1 MNRLRPIYMD
11 DDGVP
16 LDDMEASEDRDD
28 ADLWFLPGPIED
40 EPDYLPPGPAPEAKE
55 SEVVDAWRAA
65 EAGQAAQ
72 LARVAARLGIL
83 DERLRRGPA
92 GWRQRLALIEAADLS
107 WLTQDRIGLDR
118 LSLYMGLRVSTATD
132 DAQAL
137 YRIGWT
143 VRRLTGGPAPLTLR
157 SGVGD
162 LATFLDRR
170 DRPGQG
176 ERFEEAKAPSR
187 VAEMAE
193 REAFEDRA
201 AGWLAMMH
209 QAEDLHPV
217 TRACMGFHLWHVA
230 ELSPVDDPLEAAVTA
245 ARVAIAE
252 LAPSGSALGAIFAPI
267 AMGGGG
273 GFRAIGDPPARLARW
288 LNAMESAT
296 FAALRRL
303 EEIEAWNETAAE
315 AMAPLSGKTP
325 PMLRELFTSWPLVS
339 VQMAEK
345 LTGAHR
351 ATVQRN
357 IDWMEEQGLIREV
370 TGQGRY
376 RIWRIVEARTTEAKS
391 IPDRYDEM
399 LAEDLNDL
407 LHYRREP
414 FFFKALECPAGP
426 VLDHVSRCR

>member
-1 MNRLRPIYMD
+1 MSRLSPTYMD

-16 LDDMEASEDRDD
+16 LEDIEASEGTDD

-55 SEVVDAWRAA
+55 FEVVDAWRAA

-72 LARVAARLGIL
+72 LARVAARLGVL

-92 GWRQRLALIEAADLS
+92 GWRQRLALIEASDLS

-118 LSLYMGLRVSTATD
+118 LSLYMALRVSTVTD

-143 VRRLTGGPAPLTLR
+143 VRRLTGGPAPLARR

-162 LATFLDRR
+162 LETFLDRR
-170 DRPGQG
+170 NCTGQG
-176 ERFEEAKAPSR
+176 ERFEDAKAPSR
-187 VAEMAE
+187 VVEMAE
-193 REAFEDRA
+193 REAFEDRV
-201 AGWLAMMH
+201 AGWLAMMD

-245 ARVAIAE
+245 ARVAIAD
-252 LAPSGSALGAIFAPI
+252 LAPSGSAPGAIFAPI
-267 AMGGGG
+267 AMGGGS

-288 LNAMESAT
+288 LSAMESAT

-303 EEIEAWNETAAE
+303 EEIEAWAAAAE
-315 AMAPLSGKTP
+315 RTMAPLSGKTP
-325 PMLRELFTSWPLVS
+325 PMLRHLFTSWPLVS

-351 ATVQRN
+351 ATIQRN
-357 IDWMEEQGLIREV
+357 IDWMDEQGLIREV

-376 RIWRIVEARTTEAKS
+376 RMWRIVETRATEARS
-391 IPDRYDEM
+391 IPDRHEDQ
-399 LAEDLNDL
+399 LAEDLYD
-407 LHYRREP
+407 
-414 FFFKALECPAGP
+414 
-426 VLDHVSRCR
+426 VLVARQ

>member
-1 MNRLRPIYMD
+1 M
-11 DDGVP
+11 P
-16 LDDMEASEDRDD
+16 LVDVEAAETQDD
-28 ADLWFLPGPIED
+28 ADLWFLPGPLEE
-40 EPDYLPPGPAPEAKE
+40 EPDCLPPGPEPEVKE
-55 SEVVDAWRAA
+55 SEIVDAWRAA

-72 LARVAARLGIL
+72 LARVAARMGIL

-92 GWRQRLALIEAADLS
+92 GWQQRLALIEASELS

-118 LSLYMGLRVSTATD
+118 LSLYMALRISTVTD

-143 VRRLTGGPAPLTLR
+143 VRRLAGGPAPLALK
-157 SGVGD
+157 SEVVD
-162 LATFLDRR
+162 LETFLDRR
-170 DRPGQG
+170 GQPGQG
-176 ERFEEAKAPSR
+176 ERFEEARTPSR
-187 VAEMAE
+187 VIEMAE
-193 REAFEDRA
+193 REAFENRA
-201 AGWLAMMH
+201 AGWLAMMG
-209 QAEDLHPV
+209 QGEDLHPV

-245 ARVAIAE
+245 SRVAITE
-252 LAPSGSALGAIFAPI
+252 LAPSGSMPGAIFAPI

-273 GFRAIGDPPARLARW
+273 GFRAIGDPHARLTRW

-303 EEIEAWNETAAE
+303 EEIEAWAAAAE
-315 AMAPLSGKTP
+315 RAMAPLSGKTP
-325 PMLRELFTSWPLVS
+325 PMLRDLFTSWPLVS

-357 IDWMEEQGLIREV
+357 IDWMEERGLIREV

-376 RIWRIVEARTTEAKS
+376 RIWRIVETRPTEARS
-391 IPDRYDEM
+391 TSERNDG
-399 LAEDLNDL
+399 LSTEDLYD
-407 LHYRREP
+407 
-414 FFFKALECPAGP
+414 
-426 VLDHVSRCR
+426 VLAARQ

>member
-1 MNRLRPIYMD
+1 MMKKMRH
-11 DDGVP
+11 
-16 LDDMEASEDRDD
+16 
-28 ADLWFLPGPIED
+28 LWFLPGPLED

-55 SEVVDAWRAA
+55 SDVVDAWRVA

-72 LARVAARLGIL
+72 LARAAARLGIL

-92 GWRQRLALIEAADLS
+92 GWRQRLALFEAADLS

-118 LSLYMGLRVSTATD
+118 LSLYMALRVSTVAD

-143 VRRLTGGPAPLTLR
+143 VRRLTGGPAPLARR

-162 LATFLDRR
+162 LETFLDRR

-176 ERFEEAKAPSR
+176 ERFEDAKPPSR
-187 VAEMAE
+187 MIEMAE

-201 AGWLAMMH
+201 AGWLAMMI

-217 TRACMGFHLWHVA
+217 ARACMGFHLWHVA

-245 ARVAIAE
+245 SRVAITE
-252 LAPSGSALGAIFAPI
+252 LAPSGSTPGAIFAPI

-273 GFRAIGDPPARLARW
+273 GFRAIGEPPARLARW

-303 EEIEAWNETAAE
+303 EEVDAWAAAAE
-315 AMAPLSGKTP
+315 RTMAPLSGKTP
-325 PMLRELFTSWPLVS
+325 PMLRDLFTSWPLVS
-339 VQMAEK
+339 VQLAEK

-357 IDWMEEQGLIREV
+357 IDWMEERGLIREV

-376 RIWRIVEARTTEAKS
+376 RMWRIVEARATEARS
-391 IPDRYDEM
+391 MQDRHNAT
-399 LAEDLNDL
+399 LAEDIFDELAA
-407 LHYRREP
+407 RQ
-414 FFFKALECPAGP
+414 
-426 VLDHVSRCR
+426 

>member
-1 MNRLRPIYMD
+1 MD
-11 DDGVP
+11 EDGVP
-16 LDDMEASEDRDD
+16 FEDMEVSEDRDD

-40 EPDYLPPGPAPEAKE
+40 EPDYLPPGPAPEPKE
-55 SEVVDAWRAA
+55 SDVVDAWRAA

-72 LARVAARLGIL
+72 LARVAARLGIV

-92 GWRQRLALIEAADLS
+92 GWRHRLALIEAADLS

-118 LSLYMGLRVSTATD
+118 LSLYMALRVSTVTD

-143 VRRLTGGPAPLTLR
+143 VRRLTGGPAPLARR

-162 LATFLDRR
+162 LENFLDRR

-176 ERFEEAKAPSR
+176 ERLEDAKAPSR
-187 VAEMAE
+187 VAEKAE
-193 REAFEDRA
+193 RDAFEDRA
-201 AGWLAMMH
+201 AGWLAMMD

-245 ARVAIAE
+245 ARVAIAD

-267 AMGGGG
+267 AMGGGR

-288 LNAMESAT
+288 LNAVESAT

-303 EEIEAWNETAAE
+303 EEIEAWAAAAE
-315 AMAPLSGKTP
+315 RTMAPLSGKTP
-325 PMLRELFTSWPLVS
+325 PMLRDLFTSWPLVS

-345 LTGAHR
+345 LTDAHR

-357 IDWMEEQGLIREV
+357 IDWMEQQGLIREV

-376 RIWRIVEARTTEAKS
+376 RMWRIVETRARSISDRNGFDDVTALRRHQCAKVGLRGSTE
-391 IPDRYDEM
+391 
-399 LAEDLNDL
+399 L
-407 LHYRREP
+407 LGRANPHR
-414 FFFKALECPAGP
+414 F
-426 VLDHVSRCR
+426 VDWI

>member
-1 MNRLRPIYMD
+1 MSRNHLTNMD
-11 DDGVP
+11 DDRVP
-16 LDDMEASEDRDD
+16 FEDTEVTENRDD
-28 ADLWFLPGPIED
+28 ADLWFLPGQLED
-40 EPDYLPPGPAPEAKE
+40 EPDYLPPGPVHEAKE
-55 SEVVDAWRAA
+55 SDVVDARRAA

-83 DERLRRGPA
+83 DEPLRRGPA

-118 LSLYMGLRVSTATD
+118 LSLYVALRVSTVTD

-143 VRRLTGGPAPLTLR
+143 VRRLTGGPAPLARR

-162 LATFLDRR
+162 LETFLDRR
-170 DRPGQG
+170 DRTGQG
-176 ERFEEAKAPSR
+176 ERFEEDKAPFR
-187 VAEMAE
+187 VLEMAE
-193 REAFEDRA
+193 RGAFEQRA
-201 AGWLAMMH
+201 AGWLAMMD

-245 ARVAIAE
+245 ARVAIAD
-252 LAPSGSALGAIFAPI
+252 LAPSGSAPGAIFAPI

-288 LNAMESAT
+288 LNAMESAA
-296 FAALRRL
+296 FAALRKL
-303 EEIEAWNETAAE
+303 EEIEAWAAAAE
-315 AMAPLSGKTP
+315 RTMAPLSGKTP
-325 PMLRELFTSWPLVS
+325 PMLRDLFTSWPLVS
-339 VQMAEK
+339 VQLARK

-357 IDWMEEQGLIREV
+357 IDWLEERGLIREV

-376 RIWRIVEARTTEAKS
+376 RMWQIVETRATEARS
-391 IPDRYDEM
+391 TSDR
-399 LAEDLNDL
+399 NDGL
-407 LHYRREP
+407 MVE
-414 FFFKALECPAGP
+414 AL
-426 VLDHVSRCR
+426 S

>member
-1 MNRLRPIYMD
+1 MD

-28 ADLWFLPGPIED
+28 ADLWFLPGAIED

-143 VRRLTGGPAPLTLR
+143 VRRLAGGPAPSMR
-157 SGVGD
+157 QSGVVD
-162 LATFLDRR
+162 LETFLDRR
-170 DRPGQG
+170 SQPGQG
-176 ERFEEAKAPSR
+176 ERFEDDGAPSCMI
-187 VAEMAE
+187 EMAE
-193 REAFEDRA
+193 RETFENRA
-201 AGWLAMMH
+201 AGWLAMMD
-209 QAEDLHPV
+209 QADDLHPV
-217 TRACMGFHLWHVA
+217 TLACMGFHLWHVA
-230 ELSPVDDPLEAAVTA
+230 ELSQIDDPLEAAVTS
-245 ARVAIAE
+245 ARIAVAD
-252 LAPSGSALGAIFAPI
+252 LASARSAPGAIFAPI

-273 GFRAIGDPPARLARW
+273 GLRAIGEPSARLARW
-288 LNAMESAT
+288 LNALESGV

-303 EEIEAWNETAAE
+303 EEIEAWAANAE
-315 AMAPLSGKTP
+315 REMAPLSGKTP
-325 PMLRELFTSWPLVS
+325 PMLRDLFTSWPLVS

-345 LTGAHR
+345 LMGTHR

-357 IDWMEEQGLIREV
+357 IDWMEEKGLVREV

-376 RIWRIVEARTTEAKS
+376 RMWRIVETRATEGKA
-391 IPDRYDEM
+391 IHDRHDGV
-399 LAEDLNDL
+399 LAEDLFDVL
-407 LHYRREP
+407 
-414 FFFKALECPAGP
+414 AG
-426 VLDHVSRCR
+426 RQ

>member
-1 MNRLRPIYMD
+1 
-11 DDGVP
+11 
-16 LDDMEASEDRDD
+16 MESSEGKDD
-28 ADLWFLPGPIED
+28 ADLWFLPGPMED

-55 SEVVDAWRAA
+55 SAVVDAWRAA

-83 DERLRRGPA
+83 DERLRRGPV
-92 GWRQRLALIEAADLS
+92 GWRQRLALIEASDLS

-118 LSLYMGLRVSTATD
+118 LSLYMTLRVSTATD

-143 VRRLTGGPAPLTLR
+143 VRRLTGGPAPLTRGLA
-157 SGVGD
+157 VGD
-162 LATFLDRR
+162 LETFLDRR

-176 ERFEEAKAPSR
+176 ERFEDTKAPSR
-187 VAEMAE
+187 VVEMAE

-201 AGWLAMMH
+201 VGWLAMMD

-245 ARVAIAE
+245 SRVAIAD
-252 LAPSGSALGAIFAPI
+252 LAPSGSAPGAIFAPI

-273 GFRAIGDPPARLARW
+273 GFRPIGDPPARLARW
-288 LNAMESAT
+288 LNAIESAT

-303 EEIEAWNETAAE
+303 DEIEAWAATAE
-315 AMAPLSGKTP
+315 RTMAPLSGKTP
-325 PMLRELFTSWPLVS
+325 PLLRDLFTSWPLVS
-339 VQMAEK
+339 VPMAEK

-357 IDWMEEQGLIREV
+357 FDWMDERGLIREV

-376 RIWRIVEARTTEAKS
+376 RMWRIVETRATEARS
-391 IPDRYDEM
+391 IPHR
-399 LAEDLNDL
+399 NDGWVVDT
-407 LHYRREP
+407 P
-414 FFFKALECPAGP
+414 P
-426 VLDHVSRCR
+426 

>member
-1 MNRLRPIYMD
+1 MD

-16 LDDMEASEDRDD
+16 LEDMEAAEGKDD
-28 ADLWFLPGPIED
+28 ADLWFLPGPMED
-40 EPDYLPPGPAPEAKE
+40 EPDYLPPGPTSEAKE
-55 SEVVDAWRAA
+55 SEIVDAWRAA

-92 GWRQRLALIEAADLS
+92 GWRHRLALIEAADLS

-118 LSLYMGLRVSTATD
+118 LSLYMALRVSTVTD

-143 VRRLTGGPAPLTLR
+143 VRRLTGGPAPLARR

-162 LATFLDRR
+162 LETFLDRR

-176 ERFEEAKAPSR
+176 ERFDDVQAPSR
-187 VAEMAE
+187 VVEIAE
-193 REAFEDRA
+193 REAFADRA
-201 AGWLAMMH
+201 AGWLAMMD

-217 TRACMGFHLWHVA
+217 SRVCMGFHLWHVA

-245 ARVAIAE
+245 ARVAIAD
-252 LAPSGSALGAIFAPI
+252 LAPSGSAPGAIFAPI
-267 AMGGGG
+267 AMGGGS

-288 LNAMESAT
+288 LSAMESAT

-303 EEIEAWNETAAE
+303 EKIEAWAAAAE
-315 AMAPLSGKTP
+315 RTMAPLSGKTP
-325 PMLRELFTSWPLVS
+325 PMLRHLFTSWPLVS

-357 IDWMEEQGLIREV
+357 IDWMEERGLIREV

-376 RIWRIVEARTTEAKS
+376 RMWRIVETRATEARS
-391 IPDRYDEM
+391 IPDRHEDQ
-399 LAEDLNDL
+399 LAEDLYD
-407 LHYRREP
+407 
-414 FFFKALECPAGP
+414 
-426 VLDHVSRCR
+426 VLVACQ

>member
-1 MNRLRPIYMD
+1 MNRLRQTYMD

-16 LDDMEASEDRDD
+16 LEDMEASEGKDV
-28 ADLWFLPGPIED
+28 ADLWFLAGPMED
-40 EPDYLPPGPAPEAKE
+40 EPDYLPPGPPPEAKE
-55 SEVVDAWRAA
+55 SDVVDAWRAA
-65 EAGQAAQ
+65 EAAQAGQ

-118 LSLYMGLRVSTATD
+118 LSLYMALRVSTVTD

-143 VRRLTGGPAPLTLR
+143 VRRLTGGPTPLARRL
-157 SGVGD
+157 GVGD
-162 LATFLDRR
+162 LETFLDRR
-170 DRPGQG
+170 SRPGQG
-176 ERFEEAKAPSR
+176 ERLEDAKAPSR
-187 VAEMAE
+187 VVEMAE
-193 REAFEDRA
+193 RDAFEDRA

-245 ARVAIAE
+245 ARVAIAD
-252 LAPSGSALGAIFAPI
+252 LAPSGSAPGAIFAPI

-296 FAALRRL
+296 LAALRRL
-303 EEIEAWNETAAE
+303 EEIEAWAAAAE
-315 AMAPLSGKTP
+315 RTMAPLSGKTP
-325 PMLRELFTSWPLVS
+325 PMLRDIFTSWPLVS

-357 IDWMEEQGLIREV
+357 IDWMEERGLIREV

-376 RIWRIVEARTTEAKS
+376 RMWRIVETRATEARS
-391 IPDRYDEM
+391 IPDRIDR
-399 LAEDLNDL
+399 LVAEDLF
-407 LHYRREP
+407 E
-414 FFFKALECPAGP
+414 
-426 VLDHVSRCR
+426 VLAPRQ

>member
-1 MNRLRPIYMD
+1 MD

-16 LDDMEASEDRDD
+16 LEDMEASEDRDD
-28 ADLWFLPGPIED
+28 ADLWFLPGPMED
-40 EPDYLPPGPAPEAKE
+40 EPDYLPPGPAPEPKE
-55 SEVVDAWRAA
+55 SDVVDAWRAA

-83 DERLRRGPA
+83 DERLRRGPS
-92 GWRQRLALIEAADLS
+92 GWRHRLALIEAADLS

-118 LSLYMGLRVSTATD
+118 LSLYMALRVSTVTD

-137 YRIGWT
+137 YRVGWT
-143 VRRLTGGPAPLTLR
+143 VRRLTGGPAPLAGR
-157 SGVGD
+157 RAVD
-162 LATFLDRR
+162 LGHLETFLDRR

-176 ERFEEAKAPSR
+176 ERFEDSKAPSR
-187 VAEMAE
+187 VVEMAE

-201 AGWLAMMH
+201 AGWLAMMD

-230 ELSPVDDPLEAAVTA
+230 ELSPIDDPLEAAVTA
-245 ARVAIAE
+245 ARIAIAQ
-252 LAPSGSALGAIFAPI
+252 LAPSGSAPGAIFAPI

-296 FAALRRL
+296 FTALRRL
-303 EEIEAWNETAAE
+303 EDIETWAATAGRTI
-315 AMAPLSGKTP
+315 APLSGKTP
-325 PMLRELFTSWPLVS
+325 PMLRDLFTSWPLVS
-339 VQMAEK
+339 AQMAEK
-345 LTGAHR
+345 LTCAHR

-357 IDWMEEQGLIREV
+357 IDWMEERGLIREI

-376 RIWRIVEARTTEAKS
+376 RMWRIVETRARETRLTS
-391 IPDRYDEM
+391 DRNDR
-399 LAEDLNDL
+399 LSVEDPFEGGAA
-407 LHYRREP
+407 RR
-414 FFFKALECPAGP
+414 
-426 VLDHVSRCR
+426 

>member
-1 MNRLRPIYMD
+1 MSRFRYRSSGET
-11 DDGVP
+11 GVP
-16 LDDMEASEDRDD
+16 LEDLEASEDKDN
-28 ADLWFLPGPIED
+28 ADLWFLPGPLED
-40 EPDYLPPGPAPEAKE
+40 EPVYLPPGPAPEAGE
-55 SEVVDAWRAA
+55 SEIVDAWRAA

-118 LSLYMGLRVSTATD
+118 LSLYMALRVSTATD
-132 DAQAL
+132 DAQAM
-137 YRIGWT
+137 YRIGWA
-143 VRRLTGGPAPLTLR
+143 VRRLSGGPALLTLR
-157 SGVGD
+157 SGTDD
-162 LATFLDRR
+162 LNTFLDRR

-176 ERFEEAKAPSR
+176 ERFEEAKASSR
-187 VAEMAE
+187 VVEMAE

-201 AGWLAMMH
+201 AGWLAMMD

-230 ELSPVDDPLEAAVTA
+230 ELSPIDDPLEAAVTA
-245 ARVAIAE
+245 ARVAIGE
-252 LAPSGSALGAIFAPI
+252 LAPSGSTLGAIFAPI

-273 GFRAIGDPPARLARW
+273 GFRATGDPPARLARW
-288 LNAMESAT
+288 LNGMESAT

-303 EEIEAWNETAAE
+303 EEIEAWSAAAE
-315 AMAPLSGKTP
+315 RTMAPLSGKTP
-325 PMLRELFTSWPLVS
+325 PMLRNLFTSWPLVS

-345 LTGAHR
+345 LTGTHR

-357 IDWMEEQGLIREV
+357 IDWMVERGLIREV

-376 RIWRIVEARTTEAKS
+376 RMWRTAA
-391 IPDRYDEM
+391 
-399 LAEDLNDL
+399 
-407 LHYRREP
+407 
-414 FFFKALECPAGP
+414 
-426 VLDHVSRCR
+426 

>member
-1 MNRLRPIYMD
+1 MPYNARMNRLHQTYMD
-11 DDGVP
+11 DGGVP
-16 LDDMEASEDRDD
+16 IEDMEMSEGRDD

-40 EPDYLPPGPAPEAKE
+40 EPDYLPPGPAPEPKE
-55 SEVVDAWRAA
+55 SDVVDAWRAA

-92 GWRQRLALIEAADLS
+92 GWRHRLALIEAADLS

-118 LSLYMGLRVSTATD
+118 LSLYMALRVSTVTD

-143 VRRLTGGPAPLTLR
+143 VRRLTGGPAPWTRR

-162 LATFLDRR
+162 LETFLDRR

-176 ERFEEAKAPSR
+176 ERLEDAKAPSL
-187 VAEMAE
+187 VVEMAE
-193 REAFEDRA
+193 RDAFEDRA
-201 AGWLAMMH
+201 AGWLAMMD

-245 ARVAIAE
+245 ARVAIAD
-252 LAPSGSALGAIFAPI
+252 LAPSGSAPGAIFAPI

-296 FAALRRL
+296 FAALRKL
-303 EEIEAWNETAAE
+303 EEIEAWAATAE
-315 AMAPLSGKTP
+315 RVMAPLSGKTP
-325 PMLRELFTSWPLVS
+325 PMLRDLFTSWPLIS

-357 IDWMEEQGLIREV
+357 IDWMEERSLIREV

-376 RIWRIVEARTTEAKS
+376 RMWRIVESRTTEARS
-391 IPDRYDEM
+391 IPDR
-399 LAEDLNDL
+399 NDGL
-407 LHYRREP
+407 MVE
-414 FFFKALECPAGP
+414 AL
-426 VLDHVSRCR
+426 S

>member
-1 MNRLRPIYMD
+1 MSRFRPTNMD
-11 DDGVP
+11 YDEMP
-16 LDDMEASEDRDD
+16 LEDLEASEGKDD

-55 SEVVDAWRAA
+55 SDVVDAWRAA

-72 LARVAARLGIL
+72 LARAASRLGIL

-92 GWRQRLALIEAADLS
+92 GWRHRLALIEASDLS

-118 LSLYMGLRVSTATD
+118 LSLYMALRVSTVTD

-143 VRRLTGGPAPLTLR
+143 VRRLTGGPAPLARR

-162 LATFLDRR
+162 LETFLDRR
-170 DRPGQG
+170 ERPGQG
-176 ERFEEAKAPSR
+176 ERFEDAKAPSR
-187 VAEMAE
+187 VIELAE
-193 REAFEDRA
+193 REAFDDRA
-201 AGWLAMMH
+201 AGWLAMMN
-209 QAEDLHPV
+209 QAENLHPV

-230 ELSPVDDPLEAAVTA
+230 ELSPIDDPLEAAVTA
-245 ARVAIAE
+245 SRVAITE
-252 LAPSGSALGAIFAPI
+252 LAPSGSMPGAIFAPI
-267 AMGGGG
+267 AMGGGWS
-273 GFRAIGDPPARLARW
+273 FRAIGDPPARLARW

-303 EEIEAWNETAAE
+303 EELDAWAAAAE
-315 AMAPLSGKTP
+315 RAMTLLSGKTL
-325 PMLRELFTSWPLVS
+325 PMLRDLFTSWPLVS

-357 IDWMEEQGLIREV
+357 IDWMEKQGLIREV

-376 RIWRIVEARTTEAKS
+376 RMWRIVETRTTEAGS
-391 IPDRYDEM
+391 ITDRSDGLMVE
-399 LAEDLNDL
+399 
-407 LHYRREP
+407 
-414 FFFKALECPAGP
+414 ALP
-426 VLDHVSRCR
+426 

>member
-1 MNRLRPIYMD
+1 MD

-16 LDDMEASEDRDD
+16 LEDMEASEDRDD
-28 ADLWFLPGPIED
+28 ADLWFLPGPIDD
-40 EPDYLPPGPAPEAKE
+40 EPDYLPPGPALEAKE
-55 SEVVDAWRAA
+55 SEVVDVWRAA

-118 LSLYMGLRVSTATD
+118 LSLYMALRVSTVTD

-143 VRRLTGGPAPLTLR
+143 VRRLTGGSAPLARR

-162 LATFLDRR
+162 LETFLDRR

-176 ERFEEAKAPSR
+176 ERFEDAKAPSR
-187 VAEMAE
+187 VVEMAE

-201 AGWLAMMH
+201 AGWLAMMD

-230 ELSPVDDPLEAAVTA
+230 ELSPIDDPLEAAVTA
-245 ARVAIAE
+245 ARVAVAE
-252 LAPSGSALGAIFAPI
+252 LTSSGSAPGAIFAPI

-296 FAALRRL
+296 FAALRKL
-303 EEIEAWNETAAE
+303 EEIEAWAGAAE
-315 AMAPLSGKTP
+315 RTMAPLSGKTP
-325 PMLRELFTSWPLVS
+325 PMLRDLFTSWPLVS
-339 VQMAEK
+339 VQMAEE

-357 IDWMEEQGLIREV
+357 IDWMEERGLIREV

-376 RIWRIVEARTTEAKS
+376 RMWRIVETRATEARS
-391 IPDRYDEM
+391 TSDR
-399 LAEDLNDL
+399 NDGL
-407 LHYRREP
+407 SADD
-414 FFFKALECPAGP
+414 FFEVEAA
-426 VLDHVSRCR
+426 RQ

>member
-1 MNRLRPIYMD
+1 MD

-40 EPDYLPPGPAPEAKE
+40 EPDYLPPGPTPEAKE

-107 WLTQDRIGLDR
+107 WLTQDRIRLDR

-170 DRPGQG
+170 DRPGQE
-176 ERFEEAKAPSR
+176 ERFEDAKAPSR
-187 VAEMAE
+187 VVEMAE

-201 AGWLAMMH
+201 AGWLAMMD
-209 QAEDLHPV
+209 QAEDLHPM

-230 ELSPVDDPLEAAVTA
+230 ELSPIDDPLEAAVTA
-245 ARVAIAE
+245 ARVAVAE
-252 LAPSGSALGAIFAPI
+252 LTPSGSALGAIFAPV

-273 GFRAIGDPPARLARW
+273 GFRTIGDPPARLARW
-288 LNAMESAT
+288 LSALESGV

-303 EEIEAWNETAAE
+303 EEIEAWAANAE
-315 AMAPLSGKTP
+315 REMAPLSGKTP
-325 PMLRELFTSWPLVS
+325 PLLRALFTSWPLVS

-357 IDWMEEQGLIREV
+357 IDLMEEKGLVREV

-376 RIWRIVEARTTEAKS
+376 RMWRIVETRATEGKV
-391 IPDRYDEM
+391 IHDRHDGV
-399 LAEDLNDL
+399 LVEDLFEVL
-407 LHYRREP
+407 IGRE
-414 FFFKALECPAGP
+414 
-426 VLDHVSRCR
+426 

>member
-1 MNRLRPIYMD
+1 MKRLRPTHMD

-16 LDDMEASEDRDD
+16 LEDMEASEGKDE
-28 ADLWFLPGPIED
+28 ADLWFLPGPMED
-40 EPDYLPPGPAPEAKE
+40 EPDYLPPGPPPEAKE
-55 SEVVDAWRAA
+55 SDVVDAWRAA

-118 LSLYMGLRVSTATD
+118 LSLYMALRVSTVTD

-143 VRRLTGGPAPLTLR
+143 VRRLTGGPAPLARR
-157 SGVGD
+157 SSLGD
-162 LATFLDRR
+162 LETFLDRR

-176 ERFEEAKAPSR
+176 ERFDYVQAPSR
-187 VAEMAE
+187 VVEIAE
-193 REAFEDRA
+193 REAFADRA
-201 AGWLAMMH
+201 AGWLAIID
-209 QAEDLHPV
+209 QAADLHPV

-245 ARVAIAE
+245 ARIAIAE
-252 LAPSGSALGAIFAPI
+252 LAPSGSAPGAIFAPI
-267 AMGGGG
+267 GMGGGS
-273 GFRAIGDPPARLARW
+273 GFRSIGDPPARLARW
-288 LNAMESAT
+288 LSAMENAT

-303 EEIEAWNETAAE
+303 EEIEAWAATAE
-315 AMAPLSGKTP
+315 REMAPLSGKTP
-325 PMLRELFTSWPLVS
+325 PMLRDIFTSWPLVS
-339 VQMAEK
+339 VQIAEC

-357 IDWMEEQGLIREV
+357 IDWMEERGLIREV

-376 RIWRIVEARTTEAKS
+376 RMWRIVETRATEARS
-391 IPDRYDEM
+391 TSDRNDG
-399 LAEDLNDL
+399 LSAED
-407 LHYRREP
+407 HFEVMAARQ
-414 FFFKALECPAGP
+414 
-426 VLDHVSRCR
+426 

>member
-1 MNRLRPIYMD
+1 
-11 DDGVP
+11 
-16 LDDMEASEDRDD
+16 MEATETQDD
-28 ADLWFLPGPIED
+28 ADLWFLPGPLEE
-40 EPDYLPPGPAPEAKE
+40 EPDFLPPGPAPEVKE
-55 SEVVDAWRAA
+55 SEIVDTWRAA

-92 GWRQRLALIEAADLS
+92 GWRQRLALIEASELS

-118 LSLYMGLRVSTATD
+118 LSLYMALRVSTVTD

-143 VRRLTGGPAPLTLR
+143 VRRLASGPAPLMR
-157 SGVGD
+157 QSGVVD
-162 LATFLDRR
+162 LETFLDRR
-170 DRPGQG
+170 NQPGQG
-176 ERFEEAKAPSR
+176 ERFEDAGAPSR
-187 VAEMAE
+187 MIETVE

-201 AGWLAMMH
+201 AGWLAMMD

-217 TRACMGFHLWHVA
+217 TRACMGFHFWHVA
-230 ELSPVDDPLEAAVTA
+230 ELSQIDDPLDAAVTA
-245 ARVAIAE
+245 ARVAVAD
-252 LAPSGSALGAIFAPI
+252 LASARSAPGAIFAPI

-273 GFRAIGDPPARLARW
+273 SLRAIGEPATRLARW
-288 LNAMESAT
+288 LNAVESGV

-303 EEIEAWNETAAE
+303 EEIESWAEAAE
-315 AMAPLSGKTP
+315 RAMALLSGKTP
-325 PMLRELFTSWPLVS
+325 PMLRDLFTSWPLVS

-357 IDWMEEQGLIREV
+357 IDWMEEKGLVREV

-376 RIWRIVEARTTEAKS
+376 RMWRIVETRATEGKA
-391 IPDRYDEM
+391 IHDRHDGL
-399 LAEDLNDL
+399 LAEDLFEVL
-407 LHYRREP
+407 
-414 FFFKALECPAGP
+414 AG
-426 VLDHVSRCR
+426 RQ

>member
-1 MNRLRPIYMD
+1 MD

-16 LDDMEASEDRDD
+16 LEDMEAAEGKDD
-28 ADLWFLPGPIED
+28 ADLWFLPGPMED
-40 EPDYLPPGPAPEAKE
+40 EPDYLPPGPTSEAKE
-55 SEVVDAWRAA
+55 SEIVDAWRAA

-118 LSLYMGLRVSTATD
+118 LSLYMALRVSTVTD

-143 VRRLTGGPAPLTLR
+143 VRRLTGGPAPLARR

-162 LATFLDRR
+162 LETFLDRR
-170 DRPGQG
+170 DRTGQG
-176 ERFEEAKAPSR
+176 ERFEEDKAPFR
-187 VAEMAE
+187 VLEMAE
-193 REAFEDRA
+193 RGAFEQRA
-201 AGWLAMMH
+201 AGWLAMMD

-245 ARVAIAE
+245 ARVAIAD
-252 LAPSGSALGAIFAPI
+252 LAPSGSAPGAIFAPI
-267 AMGGGG
+267 AMGGGS

-288 LNAMESAT
+288 LNAMESAA
-296 FAALRRL
+296 FAALRKL
-303 EEIEAWNETAAE
+303 EEIEAWAAAAE
-315 AMAPLSGKTP
+315 RTMAPLSGKTP
-325 PMLRELFTSWPLVS
+325 PMLRHLFTSWPLVS

-357 IDWMEEQGLIREV
+357 IDWMEERGLIREV

-376 RIWRIVEARTTEAKS
+376 RMWRIVETRATEARS
-391 IPDRYDEM
+391 IPDRHEDQ
-399 LAEDLNDL
+399 LAEDLYD
-407 LHYRREP
+407 
-414 FFFKALECPAGP
+414 
-426 VLDHVSRCR
+426 VLVARQ

>member
-1 MNRLRPIYMD
+1 MNRFHHTELD

-16 LDDMEASEDRDD
+16 LEDMEASEDQDD
-28 ADLWFLPGPIED
+28 ADLWFLPGPMED

-55 SEVVDAWRAA
+55 SDVVDTWRGA

-118 LSLYMGLRVSTATD
+118 LSLYMALRVSTVTD

-143 VRRLTGGPAPLTLR
+143 VRRLTGGPAPLAR
-157 SGVGD
+157 QSGVGD
-162 LATFLDRR
+162 LETFLDRR

-176 ERFEEAKAPSR
+176 ERFDDVQAPSR
-187 VAEMAE
+187 VVEIAE
-193 REAFEDRA
+193 REAFTDRA
-201 AGWLAMMH
+201 AGWLAMID

-245 ARVAIAE
+245 ARIAIAD
-252 LAPSGSALGAIFAPI
+252 LAPSGSAPGAIFAPI
-267 AMGGGG
+267 GMGGGSG
-273 GFRAIGDPPARLARW
+273 LRAIGDPPARLARW
-288 LNAMESAT
+288 LSAMESAT

-303 EEIEAWNETAAE
+303 EEIEAWAATAE
-315 AMAPLSGKTP
+315 REMAPLSGKTP
-325 PMLRELFTSWPLVS
+325 PMLRDIFTSWPLVS
-339 VQMAEK
+339 VQMAEL

-357 IDWMEEQGLIREV
+357 IDWMEERGLIWEV

-376 RIWRIVEARTTEAKS
+376 RMWRIVDTRATGAKS
-391 IPDRYDEM
+391 IQGLNDGM
-399 LAEDLNDL
+399 LAEDLFD
-407 LHYRREP
+407 
-414 FFFKALECPAGP
+414 
-426 VLDHVSRCR
+426 VLTARQ